1 MYIYLLILSK
11 LFYVFQSF
19 SYFSRY
25 ISLVLQQ
32 KTRTGINK
40 PCKFNIYKEFFCQIF
55 IFFLLFA
62 LFYGII
68 YLVMKCVFK
77 KR

>member
-1 MYIYLLILSK
+1 MINVNIFLEFFLH
-11 LFYVFQSF
+11 F
-19 SYFSRY
+19 
-25 ISLVLQQ
+25 SLVLQQ
-32 KTRTGINK
+32 KTQTGINK
-40 PCKFNIYKEFFCQIF
+40 PCKFNIYKKFFCQIF